1 MKGTEQQYLDLA
13 CRIHNE
19 GIMVE
24 NPRTGIGCLTVI
36 DAEITMDLSRGDF
49 PVLTTRDMNWKMAIA
64 EFLGYL
70 KGYTSAADFRALG
83 AKTWDK
89 NANENEAWLTNPMR
103 YGKDDMGKVYGAVAA
118 SWPSFDGGS
127 MDTFRKVYENLK
139 QGIDDRGEIITFW
152 NPGLFDLGCLR
163 PCMHTH
169 QFSILGNNLY
179 LNSFQRSCD
188 VLLGGAANIIQVAF
202 FLQLMA
208 HITGHHAKKASLKI
222 VNAHIY
228 ENQIPVWEEHEQWH
242 RDIYNPPGLII
253 SPAIK
258 TWDDVV
264 TKMTLEHVE
273 LIGYQTQ
280 APIKYPFTV

>member
-1 MKGTEQQYLDLA
+1 MKSTEQQYLDLA

-19 GIMVE
+19 GVMIE

-36 DAEITMDLSRGDF
+36 DAEIKMDLSRGDF

-89 NANENEAWLTNPMR
+89 NANENEAWLKNPMR
-103 YGKDDMGKVYGAVAA
+103 YGTDDMGKVYGAVAT
-118 SWPSFDGGS
+118 SWPTFDGDS

-139 QGIDDRGEIITFW
+139 QGIDDRGEIVTFW
-152 NPGLFDLGCLR
+152 NPGLFELGCLR

-169 QFSILGNNLY
+169 QFSILGNDLY

-208 HITGHHAKKASLKI
+208 HITGLRAKKASLKI

-228 ENQIPVWEEHEQWH
+228 ENQLPVWEEHEQWL
-242 RDIYNPPGLII
+242 RDIYKSPSLII
-253 SPAIK
+253 SPEIK

-264 TKMTLEHVE
+264 TKMTLEHVN

-280 APIKYPFTV
+280 QPIRYPFTV